1 MLQTYL
7 IFYSYVDISNYI
19 AMIIALFISNLLNP
33 FIIKKSYLFNLRFF
47 YNKNQINVTL
57 ICILCN

>member
-47 YNKNQINVTL
+47 YNFLNQINVTL
-57 ICILCN
+57 ICM